1 MPQALGGGLKRSI
14 SKSTMGRAAYEAAK
28 PRRPAWRLITQTQRA
43 RVFGELG
50 VRARGWDN
58 SLFYVKISIVNRT
71 AFELAS
77 KVIRSRLVNTPC

>member
-28 PRRPAWRLITQTQRA
+28 PSRPAWRLLTQTQRA

-50 VRARGWDN
+50 VRAR
-58 SLFYVKISIVNRT
+58 
-71 AFELAS
+71 
-77 KVIRSRLVNTPC
+77 

>member
-1 MPQALGGGLKRSI
+1 MEQALGGGLKRSI

-50 VRARGWDN
+50 VRAG
-58 SLFYVKISIVNRT
+58 LGQFSI
-71 AFELAS
+71 LY
-77 KVIRSRLVNTPC
+77 